1 MDRTR
6 TLRNLSQQLSAVSLT
21 GKKIP
26 VYGDGKQIRDWLY
39 VADHCEALRR
49 ILDYGVAGQSYN
61 IGGDCEMTNLDL
73 ISSIYDELISTQ
85 PELVSAPMDSFISHV
100 ADRLG
105 HDRRYSIDA
114 NKMKRNLVGNPPINL
129 KMA

>member
-1 MDRTR
+1 
-6 TLRNLSQQLSAVSLT
+6 
-21 GKKIP
+21 
-26 VYGDGKQIRDWLY
+26 
-39 VADHCEALRR
+39 
-49 ILDYGVAGQSYN
+49 
-61 IGGDCEMTNLDL
+61 MTNLDL

-114 NKMKRNLVGNPPINL
+114 NKMKKELGWKAAHQFKDGIAKTVQWYLRSLGFVS
-129 KMA
+129 